1 VGSLERFE
9 FILDGPP
16 VSQQTRR
23 RERLHA
29 WKLFVR
35 GEAAKRWP
43 QGQLPFLGPV
53 KVSITYFYGMVGVDV
68 DNIIKPILDALV
80 GLVYVDDEQV
90 TDLQSRKRILS
101 GVRVGQ
107 VSDVLAEG
115 FGRGRDF
122 LHVLVAPAPDQ
133 EID

>member
-1 VGSLERFE
+1 LDRFE
-9 FILDGPP
+9 FILEGPP

-35 GEAAKRWP
+35 AEAGKRWP
-43 QGQLPFLGPV
+43 SGRLPFLGPV
-53 KVSITYFYGMVGVDV
+53 RVSITYFYDEVGVDV
-68 DNIIKPILDALV
+68 DNIVKPILDAIV
-80 GLVYVDDEQV
+80 GLAYLDDDQV
-90 TDLQSRKRILS
+90 TDLLSRKRILN

-122 LHVLVAPAPDQ
+122 LHVVVAPAPSQ

>member
-1 VGSLERFE
+1 MDRFE

-29 WKLFVR
+29 WRLVVR
-35 GEAAKRWP
+35 AEAEKRWP
-43 QGQLPFLGPV
+43 TGRLPFLGPV
-53 KVSITYFYGMVGVDV
+53 KVSITYFYDEVGVDV
-68 DNIIKPILDALV
+68 DNIIKPIMDAVIGLAYLD
-80 GLVYVDDEQV
+80 DDQV
-90 TDLQSRKRILS
+90 TDVQSRKRILS
-101 GVRVGQ
+101 GVRVGR

-122 LHVLVAPAPDQ
+122 LHVVVAPAPDQ
-133 EID
+133 EVE

>member
-1 VGSLERFE
+1 LDRFE
-9 FILDGPP
+9 FILEGPP

-35 GEAAKRWP
+35 AEAGKRWP
-43 QGQLPFLGPV
+43 AGRLPSLEPV
-53 KVSITYFYGMVGVDV
+53 RVSITYFYDEVGVDV
-68 DNIIKPILDALV
+68 DNIVKPILDAIV
-80 GLVYVDDEQV
+80 GLAYLNDDQV
-90 TDLQSRKRILS
+90 TDLLSRKRFLD

-107 VSDVLAEG
+107 VSDVLAKG

-122 LHVLVAPAPDQ
+122 LHVLVAPASGQ